1 MASIEKSLKKMFKGV
16 NLKHVLLALLAGLI
30 LCVVFTRSREGFTA
44 WSIDGGTGYCES
56 INSVGESCQ
65 PNTDIANTAGWS
77 TYCGSRGGESTC
89 GLTVGELLAD
99 GLDEPADGTGAI
111 QNQVSDD
118 GFGALRGAVTTANAA
133 ASNSITA
140 QTNVC
145 QYTNTVDV
153 CDGLT
158 SGDCGTGSTEGQCRY
173 KDCSTLNTSENNPLD
188 GIKDSRTRSRDF
200 EFLFKCWEKDT
211 TGTRGDIGVDVTPP
225 STLSDEALPSAA
237 VPILTAGA
245 SLDTAVNNP
254 LSGYTVGDTP
264 MATAATSSTNMTVSG
279 ELFPPVWK
287 TSMDDYIE
295 KCSYNN
301 QSDEPGFGGTVGFII
316 GDRGYPKGIECINF
330 NETIDKLTF
339 DTPVKPRLTVPGCGS
354 CDGSTECGHD
364 DDVKYG
370 DIVDSDCGVGEIAGG
385 VVDTL
390 GRDIGNTFDGVRIDL
405 GSALIPGI

>member
-1 MASIEKSLKKMFKGV
+1 MVSSIEKSLKKMFKGV

-44 WSIDGGTGYCES
+44 WSTGTGTGYCES

-77 TYCGSRGGESTC
+77 TYCGSRGCESTC
-89 GLTVGELLAD
+89 GLTVGELLSGAS
-99 GLDEPADGTGAI
+99 LNEAVDGTGAI
-111 QNQVSDD
+111 QNQVSDPD
-118 GFGALRGAVTTANAA
+118 FDALSTAVGAAVGADST
-133 ASNSITA
+133 
-140 QTNVC
+140 TNVC

-153 CDGLT
+153 CDGLD

-188 GIKDSRTRSRDF
+188 GIKDSRTRARDF
-200 EFLFKCWEKDT
+200 EFLFKCWEKDDN
-211 TGTRGDIGVDVTPP
+211 RGAIAAADSNPGGID
-225 STLSDEALPSAA
+225 STSGLPLAA
-237 VPILTAGA
+237 VPILTEGV
-245 SLDTAVNNP
+245 SLDAAVNNP
-254 LSGYTVGDTP
+254 LSGYKVGNTA
-264 MATAATSSTNMTVSG
+264 MATAATSSTNMTVDG

-295 KCSYNN
+295 KCSYNH
-301 QSDEPGFGGTVGFII
+301 QEDEPGFGGTVGFVI

-339 DTPVKPRLTVPGCGS
+339 DIPVKPKLAVPGCGS
-354 CDGSTECGHD
+354 CDGSVKCEND
-364 DDVKYG
+364 SDVEYG
-370 DIVDSDCGVGEIAGG
+370 NIVDSDCGEDEIAGG

-390 GRDIGNTFDGVRIDL
+390 GRDISNRFDGLRTDIGSFIIPRI
-405 GSALIPGI
+405 